1 MWAEHHLPPVQ
12 ISPFD
17 GSAINWP
24 NFIELFY
31 ENVHS
36 RLDDDGQRMV
46 RLSSY
51 LSGSAKRR
59 VEGLGTAGSHYI
71 LVLKELKRRY
81 GQSVFI
87 ARAVLDRV
95 VNGKHISPLSADR
108 LLNFHSDVRDCVVN
122 LKKMCF
128 LADISSVENVRR
140 VSNRIPQE
148 LNSSWNKFVVGF
160 IHENSNPTLIDF
172 EQWLWERTEG
182 IANPFSPDVTCNVT
196 NRVDNERP
204 KTGRRQLITSPFSTL
219 TNSESVNASCSDAL
233 RCQFCNAGHSLR
245 SCDVFYGA
253 TDDVKRNF
261 VVEYRLCFKC
271 LEPGHRAFMCRCDVK
286 CSICSGK
293 HHKCIHGIRMFES
306 VPRPTNRQGV
316 NNAMSVTTRVQ
327 FQLLPV
333 LVRGAN
339 GRSEYTV
346 ALLDSASQVSLIHP
360 KLKTKLDLRGCR
372 KKLMLQPLAGTGIS
386 YDSEAVGCF
395 VRDKLNPDGKELALK
410 SVFVCDNRIP
420 HPERRQTDFETF
432 HHLRG
437 IPLPDIKE
445 NEVMLLIGADH
456 PFAHFQ
462 LERRVG
468 GDNEP
473 IAIRTPLGWTLLGA
487 NKRAGE
493 VDLIQANCH
502 LLHDDYNILQ
512 EQVKQ
517 FWSTDAIGMVYNMK
531 RAESVEDRVA
541 ADMIRAKTSIVDGHY
556 QVGFL
561 WRHDA
566 SIMPENTLIART
578 RFKNLKYRLLKNDC
592 LRDMY
597 CTSMR
602 KNIERGWVRKLTD
615 KERDTLGPRTWYLPH
630 HGVQNPNK
638 PGKIRIVFDATAT
651 YCGISLNN
659 QIYSGPDLINNLI
672 GVLLRFRER
681 PVALNA
687 DIEAMYHM
695 VRLPQSDTDSVRFFW
710 QEDLRSTYPPDVYQ
724 FLVRIFG
731 AVDSPYVAN
740 YCLKQ
745 TALDNTSQFSTEA
758 VETVLR
764 DFYVDDLLSSK
775 WNDDSAFSVA
785 QEVSNMF
792 SK

>member
-1 MWAEHHLPPVQ
+1 MSHRFNNFDEHDVLQSTRRKSARFEPETFTASDKRREYTISYTPRHYQNPSPANQMPLPDQSVDSWIDNLQPNQAGSRTVNDNISLAEQTCLSLSLNSKMWAEHHLPPVQ

-46 RLSSY
+46 RLSAY

-81 GQSVFI
+81 GQPVLI

-95 VNGKHISPLSADR
+95 VNGKRMSPLSADR

-122 LKKMCF
+122 LKKMCY

-140 VSNRIPQE
+140 VSSRIPQE

-160 IHENSNPTLIDF
+160 IHKNSNPTLIDF
-172 EQWLWERTEG
+172 EQWLWERTEE
-182 IANPFSPDVTCNVT
+182 IANPFSPDVTCNVI
-196 NRVDNERP
+196 NRTDLTDHEMPRSA
-204 KTGRRQLITSPFSTL
+204 RRRFPTPFSTL
-219 TNSESVNASCSDAL
+219 SNLESDNTSYSDAS
-233 RCQFCNAGHSLR
+233 RCQFCNARHSLR
-245 SCDVFYGA
+245 SCETFFGA
-253 TDDVKRNF
+253 TDYVKRNF
-261 VVEYRLCFKC
+261 VVDYRLCFKC
-271 LEPGHRAFMCRCDVK
+271 LEPGHRAFMCRCDVE
-286 CSICSGK
+286 CSICNGK

-306 VPRPTNRQGV
+306 VPRPINRQGI
-316 NNAMSVTTRVQ
+316 NNAVSVTTRVQ

-360 KLKTKLDLRGCR
+360 KLKTKLDLRGRR
-372 KKLMLQPLAGTGIS
+372 KRLMLTTLGGTGVLH
-386 YDSEAVGCF
+386 DSEAVELF
-395 VRDKLNPDGKELALK
+395 VRDKLNPDGEELHLK
-410 SVFVCDNRIP
+410 SVFVCGTRIP
-420 HPERRQTDFETF
+420 HPERSHKDFETF

-437 IPLPDIKE
+437 LLLPDIRE

-468 GDNEP
+468 EDNEP

-487 NKRAGE
+487 NKRACE
-493 VDLIQANCH
+493 DDLIHANCH

-512 EQVKQ
+512 HQVEQ
-517 FWSTDAIGMVYNMK
+517 FSSTEAMVMSYNTK

-541 ADMIRAKTSIVDGHY
+541 ANVNRAKTSIVDGHY
-556 QVGFL
+556 KVGFL
-561 WRHDA
+561 WRRDT
-566 SIMPENTLIART
+566 SIMSENSLIART
-578 RFKNLKYRLLKNDC
+578 RCRNPKKRLLENDG
-592 LRDMY
+592 LRDVY
-597 CTSMR
+597 CTSMS
-602 KNIERGWVRKLTD
+602 KNIKRDWVRELTV

-630 HGVQNPNK
+630 HGVENPNK
-638 PGKIRIVFDATAT
+638 PGKIRIVFDAADT
-651 YCGISLNN
+651 YCGIGLNN
-659 QIYSGPDLINNLI
+659 QIY
-672 GVLLRFRER
+672 
-681 PVALNA
+681 
-687 DIEAMYHM
+687 
-695 VRLPQSDTDSVRFFW
+695 
-710 QEDLRSTYPPDVYQ
+710 
-724 FLVRIFG
+724 IFG
-731 AVDSPYVAN
+731 
-740 YCLKQ
+740 
-745 TALDNTSQFSTEA
+745 T
-758 VETVLR
+758 
-764 DFYVDDLLSSK
+764 
-775 WNDDSAFSVA
+775 
-785 QEVSNMF
+785 
-792 SK
+792 